1 MWEVIGLAICL
12 FWTTWKHR
20 DCIVFFL
27 LTFLS
32 NSGARFFLITLAVGL
47 LPLRDMTQG
56 NISGD
61 EENTDTS
68 HISPG
73 QGIRLEQIC
82 RFHLPSSCDASQ
94 STFCA
99 SSLIFFTIPLKYNDV
114 TRQTVPDS
122 DSAAD
127 CWTIDGAITLSD
139 DWVVR
144 TRFQLLRPRALATVV
159 KQRFG
164 TVHDLNQFGLEYVE
178 NLSQKQ
184 EHHDVELW
192 DRPKYSL
199 PVETEGSVTFP
210 LDDDEV

>member
-12 FWTTWKHR
+12 FWATWKHR

-56 NISGD
+56 NFSGD

-114 TRQTVPDS
+114 TRQTEPDS
-122 DSAAD
+122 DSAAEHTPL
-127 CWTIDGAITLSD
+127 TIVGRSM
-139 DWVVR
+139 V
-144 TRFQLLRPRALATVV
+144 PS
-159 KQRFG
+159 
-164 TVHDLNQFGLEYVE
+164 
-178 NLSQKQ
+178 LSQMTGWC
-184 EHHDVELW
+184 ERVFNCSDREL
-192 DRPKYSL
+192 SL
-199 PVETEGSVTFP
+199 RSSNKDSEQCTT
-210 LDDDEV
+210 